1 MIKNKD
7 VEIFEYYGNRASV
20 TMDLK
25 DNKLKT
31 YIHDYSGW
39 IFNTKNVVV
48 ALYVLKDKTIKDLI
62 SNSLDD
68 TKIISILDSKL
79 EYDKELIINSLEE
92 DGDLQWISWLTKN
105 YFNYGNDKEY
115 IYSIVTED
123 FEEQGYDYENE
134 EDYKAI
140 DEAYWNLID
149 KYDSDNLLEE
159 MRDNYK
165 DDIIY
170 IIEKSSSYSE
180 LTEEIEELSNEI
192 YLNANDYRLDF
203 IAENQTYSF

>member
-1 MIKNKD
+1 MIKD
-7 VEIFEYYGNRASV
+7 REIFEYYGNKVTV

-62 SNSLDD
+62 SYSSDD
-68 TKIISILDSKL
+68 TKITSILDSKL
-79 EYDKELIINSLEE
+79 EYDKELILNSLEE

-115 IYSIVTED
+115 IYSMVIED

-134 EDYKAI
+134 EDFKVI
-140 DEAYWNLID
+140 DDAYWSLID

-165 DDIIY
+165 NDLVNIIN
-170 IIEKSSSYSE
+170 ESSSYSE
-180 LTEEIEELSNEI
+180 LAEEIEELSNEI
-192 YLNANDYRLDF
+192 YSNAYDYIFSF
-203 IAENQTYSF
+203 IGENKTYSF

>member
-1 MIKNKD
+1 MIKD
-7 VEIFEYYGNRASV
+7 REIFEYYGNRASV
-20 TMDLK
+20 TMNLK

-31 YIHDYSGW
+31 YIHDYGGW
-39 IFNTKNVVV
+39 IFDTKNVVV

-105 YFNYGNDKEY
+105 YFDYGNDKEY

-123 FEEQGYDYENE
+123 FEEQGYDYDGLILDEGGMGGYGEEVVDRGLSYVVFSPEQVKSVDNKNPTKD
-134 EDYKAI
+134 EDYRYSYREKL
-140 DEAYWNLID
+140 DELNSQL
-149 KYDSDNLLEE
+149 KE
-159 MRDNYK
+159 MQK
-165 DDIIY
+165 P
-170 IIEKSSSYSE
+170 SV
-180 LTEEIEELSNEI
+180 
-192 YLNANDYRLDF
+192 
-203 IAENQTYSF
+203 

>member
-1 MIKNKD
+1 MIKD
-7 VEIFEYYGNRASV
+7 REIFEYYGNKVTV

-39 IFNTKNVVV
+39 IFDTKNVVV

-62 SNSLDD
+62 SYSSDD
-68 TKIISILDSKL
+68 TKITSILDSKL
-79 EYDKELIINSLEE
+79 EYDKELILNSLEE

-134 EDYKAI
+134 EDSKVI
-140 DEAYWNLID
+140 DDAYWNLID

-165 DDIIY
+165 NDLVNIIN
-170 IIEKSSSYSE
+170 ECSSYSQ
-180 LTEEIEELSNEI
+180 LAEEIEELSNDI
-192 YLNANDYRLDF
+192 YSNVYDYILDF
-203 IAENQTYSF
+203 MCENQTYSF

>member
-1 MIKNKD
+1 MIKD
-7 VEIFEYYGNRASV
+7 REIFECYGNKVTV

-48 ALYVLKDKTIKDLI
+48 ALYVLKDKTIKDLMTI
-62 SNSLDD
+62 SLDD
-68 TKIISILDSKL
+68 TKILSILDSKL
-79 EYDKELIINSLEE
+79 EYNKELIINSLEE
-92 DGDLQWISWLTKN
+92 DGDLQWIAWLTKN
-105 YFNYGNDKEY
+105 YFDYGDDKEY

-134 EDYKAI
+134 EDSKVI
-140 DEAYWNLID
+140 DDAYWSLID

-165 DDIIY
+165 HDLVY
-170 IIEKSSSYSE
+170 IVNKCSSYSE
-180 LTEEIEELSNEI
+180 LAEEIEELSNEI
-192 YLNANDYRLDF
+192 YSNANDYILDF
-203 IAENQTYSF
+203 ICENQTYSF

>member
-7 VEIFEYYGNRASV
+7 VEIFEYFGNMASV
-20 TMDLK
+20 TMNLK

-31 YIHDYSGW
+31 YIHDYGGW
-39 IFNTKNVVV
+39 IFDTKNIVV

-105 YFNYGNDKEY
+105 YFDYGNDKEY

-140 DEAYWNLID
+140 DDAYWSLID

-165 DDIIY
+165 NDLVN

-180 LTEEIEELSNEI
+180 LAEEIEELSNEI
-192 YLNANDYRLDF
+192 YLNANDYILDF